1 MNLHQL
7 EVFEAIMRTGSV
19 SEAARAL
26 DVSQPAVSKTLRLAE
41 QAAGFVLFRRVR
53 GRLYPSPEAETLL
66 PQVEQVRNELDSVSL
81 LIRQLR
87 EGHAGQVVVASAA
100 SLGHAFVT
108 PAIAQFSR
116 ANPDIRIEV
125 RILPTFQVADLV
137 AQSQAD
143 FGLVHEPTP
152 NPYIDGENICQG
164 EAICFMPKDHP
175 LATRRSIGP
184 RDLQGTPLLCYREDT
199 AIGSRVRKAIA
210 DAGFRREV
218 EIVIN
223 QSEQALDLAEAGAGI
238 AITEPFLYIS
248 RPRAGLVGVPF
259 RPAVPFQL
267 RMIRARE
274 RPRSRAAAQLER
286 AVRAAIVKAVKKSP
300 FAVRE
305 VQK

>member
-66 PQVEQVRNELDSVSL
+66 PQVEQVRNELTSITL

-87 EGHAGQVVVASAA
+87 EGHAGQVVVAAAA

-116 ANPDIRIEV
+116 ANPAIRIEV

-152 NPYIDGENICQG
+152 NPYIDGENICQA
-164 EAICFMPKDHP
+164 EATCFMAKDHP
-175 LATRRSIGP
+175 LAGRRTITP

-210 DAGFRREV
+210 DAGLRREV

-238 AITEPFLYIS
+238 AVCEPFLYIS
-248 RPRAGLVGVPF
+248 RPRPGLVGVPF

-300 FAVRE
+300 FPVKE
-305 VQK
+305 VGK

>member
-66 PQVEQVRNELDSVSL
+66 PQVEQVRNELTAITL

-108 PAIAQFSR
+108 PAIAAFSQ

-125 RILPTFQVADLV
+125 RMLPTFQVADLV

-143 FGLVHEPTP
+143 FGLVHEPTV
-152 NPYIDGENICQG
+152 NPYIDGENLVQG
-164 EAICFMPKDHP
+164 EAVCFLSKDHP
-175 LATRRSIGP
+175 LAARRTLAP
-184 RDLQGTPLLCYREDT
+184 RDLQDTPLLCYREDT

-218 EIVIN
+218 DIVIN
-223 QSEQALDLAEAGAGI
+223 QSEQALDLAEAGAGV
-238 AITEPFLYIS
+238 AIVEPFLFLA
-248 RPRAGLVGVPF
+248 RPRPGLVGVPF
-259 RPAVPFQL
+259 RPSVPFML

-286 AVRAAIVKAVKKSP
+286 AVRAVIAKQTRKAT
-300 FAVRE
+300 FGVRE
-305 VQK
+305 AQK

>member
-66 PQVEQVRNELDSVSL
+66 PQVEQVRGELNAIGL

-87 EGHAGQVVVASAA
+87 EGHAGQVVIASAA

-108 PAIAQFSR
+108 PALAQFCP
-116 ANPDIRIEV
+116 ANPAIRIEV

-164 EAICFMPKDHP
+164 EAVCFMRRDHP
-175 LATRRSIGP
+175 LAGRRSLSP
-184 RDLQGTPLLCYREDT
+184 RDLQDSPLLCFREDT

-218 EIVIN
+218 DMVIN
-223 QSEQALDLAEAGAGI
+223 QTEQALDLAEAGAGI
-238 AITEPFLYIS
+238 AICEPFLYIS
-248 RPRAGLVGVPF
+248 RPRPGLVGVPF

-286 AVRAAIVKAVKKSP
+286 VVRSTILKTVRKSP
-300 FAVRE
+300 FPVKE
-305 VQK
+305 LGK